1 MAAEELDDRQVIG
14 LEGVIR
20 LAFWGTNGHRRL
32 DVQGF
37 APKEEWV
44 ELSERMG
51 ADRPAL
57 AHAEA

>member
-14 LEGVIR
+14 LHGVIR
-20 LAFWGTNGHRRL
+20 LAFWGTDGQRRL

-44 ELSERMG
+44 ELSERLG
-51 ADRPAL
+51 AGRPPDIQT
-57 AHAEA
+57 EA